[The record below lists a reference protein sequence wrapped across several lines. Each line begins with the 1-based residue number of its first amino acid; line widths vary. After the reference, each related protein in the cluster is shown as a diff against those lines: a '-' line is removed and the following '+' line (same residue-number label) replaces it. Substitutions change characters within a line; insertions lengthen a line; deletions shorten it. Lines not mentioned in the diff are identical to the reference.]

1 VKLAVAFL
9 LGMVAMVAIQGKTAD
24 WLTATVRS
32 HHMERGKGYEEQNYG
47 FGIETDVSQRI
58 RLALGFYRNSERRD
72 SLYGAA
78 VWCPP
83 YLQYGNWRGC
93 GMAGGATGY
102 NDTVAP
108 LAGFVLS
115 WEGREWGVNILAL
128 PNKKGDFTSG
138 LLAAQIKRR
147 F

>member
-1 VKLAVAFL
+1 
-9 LGMVAMVAIQGKTAD
+9 MVAIQGKTAD